1 MSSGVVLEDGILE
14 KFNEMKLKHTK
25 RFMVFKIDSGKI
37 VLETEAESD
46 KTYEDF
52 VNALPTSEPRYAVVD
67 FKFETDD
74 GRPQDK
80 LVFIAWSP
88 DDCGVKPK
96 MLYSSSKDAIAKKL
110 TGIAKSLQIN
120 DSGDLAHEE
129 ILKSVK

>member
-25 RFMVFKIDSGKI
+25 RFMVFKIDGGKI
-37 VLETEAESD
+37 VLEADEPKE

-52 VNALPTSEPRYAVVD
+52 VNALPENEPRYAVVD
-67 FKFETDD
+67 FSYSTDD

-80 LVFIAWSP
+80 LLFIAWSP
-88 DDCGVKPK
+88 DNCGVKPK
-96 MLYSSSKDAIAKKL
+96 MLYSSSKDAISKKL
-110 TGIAKSLQIN
+110 TGIHKAMQIN
-120 DSGDLAHEE
+120 DSADLAHEE